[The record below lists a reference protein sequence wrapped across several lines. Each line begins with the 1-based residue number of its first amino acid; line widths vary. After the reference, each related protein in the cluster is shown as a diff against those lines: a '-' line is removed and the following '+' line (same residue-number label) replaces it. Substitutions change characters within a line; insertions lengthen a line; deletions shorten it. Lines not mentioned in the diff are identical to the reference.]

1 MQRQHK
7 EEFLNKM
14 SQSLHVES
22 TEVSR
27 PEDINPMAQSY
38 HFKTETSGKSNEAE
52 MTLPSNVVPSKIMY
66 ESGISPKNIYFICA
80 VTRYCIC
87 YEIHSESFHIK
98 FFCLKYFMFM
108 VPVLFLFHS

>member
-1 MQRQHK
+1 MQRKHK

-14 SQSLHVES
+14 SQSLHIQS

-27 PEDINPMAQSY
+27 PDDINPMAQSY

-66 ESGISPKNIYFICA
+66 ESGEFPLNLFS
-80 VTRYCIC
+80 
-87 YEIHSESFHIK
+87 K
-98 FFCLKYFMFM
+98 FNFSVLKKKKKYFFFS
-108 VPVLFLFHS
+108 LCF